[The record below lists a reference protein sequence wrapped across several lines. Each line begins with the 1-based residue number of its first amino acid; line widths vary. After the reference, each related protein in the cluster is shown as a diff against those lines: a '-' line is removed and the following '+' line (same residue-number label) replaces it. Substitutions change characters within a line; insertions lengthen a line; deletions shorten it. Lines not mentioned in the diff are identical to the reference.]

1 MAVTSPTVFVDVVT
15 AGVKQAPLVVLT
27 APTALASLDAGVP
40 IMVAAMIICAHIP
53 WLRPIAILLSHEGLP
68 DQDETEDESQHLDAA

>member
-1 MAVTSPTVFVDVVT
+1 MR
-15 AGVKQAPLVVLT
+15 VLY
-27 APTALASLDAGVP
+27 LS
-40 IMVAAMIICAHIP
+40 P